1 MEFGTFLANLRKE
14 RGILQKELAGH
25 LNVTVATI
33 SNYETGVHF
42 PDLHTLIRIADFFQV
57 STDYLLQRTRYPFSL
72 DSLNIAFTD
81 DYTLGEWMDMSRKL
95 SKSAAK
101 ALLDYY
107 ELLLLRDEASIRQ
120 IQSQSRH
127 KTP

>member
-57 STDYLLQRTRYPFSL
+57 STDYLLQRTR
-72 DSLNIAFTD
+72 
-81 DYTLGEWMDMSRKL
+81 
-95 SKSAAK
+95 
-101 ALLDYY
+101 
-107 ELLLLRDEASIRQ
+107 
-120 IQSQSRH
+120 
-127 KTP
+127 

>member
-1 MEFGTFLANLRKE
+1 M
-14 RGILQKELAGH
+14 
-25 LNVTVATI
+25 TVATI

-57 STDYLLQRTRYPFSL
+57 STDYLLQRTRYPSSL